1 QPRSCCNAVHNELR
15 LVMLAELSARH
26 PCRMTK
32 GVRPQ
37 SESSINWFVLK
48 LGIVPNDYLS
58 RELCLFDLAASPN
71 SISRRIASERE
82 GLSLWCL
89 AQVSIADLRSI
100 GRRTVR
106 VGSCPVA
113 GRPRPRFFCVT
124 GIDSLP
130 ILCDT

>member
-1 QPRSCCNAVHNELR
+1 VLTIGGHFKKVEARFIPRRKQPNWVRFCNPCQAV
-15 LVMLAELSARH
+15 
-26 PCRMTK
+26 
-32 GVRPQ
+32 
-37 SESSINWFVLK
+37 I
-48 LGIVPNDYLS
+48 YLS
-58 RELCLFDLAASPN
+58 PWLLCRFDLVASAI
-71 SISRRIASERE
+71 SISRRIASERD
-82 GLSLWCL
+82 GLSLCCL